1 MVDARAAADALIDG
15 FGRTTDEIARRLG
28 PSPRRPRVLLPEW
41 LDPPFCSGHWN
52 PEIIERAGG
61 REVVGKAGE
70 ASRRITWDEV
80 ADARPEVV
88 ILSLCG
94 FTVDRAEAELRAF
107 ADRPEWRSLAAGC
120 DGRIALV
127 DGSAYFSRPGPR
139 LETSLRIAGAV
150 TVVAIVALNGAL
162 IVLTAIGAV

>member
-1 MVDARAAADALIDG
+1 
-15 FGRTTDEIARRLG
+15 
-28 PSPRRPRVLLPEW
+28 LLLEW

-70 ASRRITWDEV
+70 ASRRITWDEI
-80 ADARPEVV
+80 AEARPEVV

-94 FTVDRAEAELRAF
+94 FSVDRAEQERNAF
-107 ADRPEWRSLAAGC
+107 AGRPEWRALRVACG
-120 DGRIALV
+120 DRIAVV

-139 LETSLRIAGAV
+139 LETSLRIAAAV
-150 TVVAIVALNGAL
+150 IHPDRLLDLAPPEGRGWRFLADPLESQTSMQM
-162 IVLTAIGAV
+162 